1 MNFSTHQ
8 PNPVLA
14 ILIPCYNEEEAIGNT
29 IDRLLDILNNLVS
42 KEIISS
48 KSYLYIIDDGS
59 NDGTWGQ
66 ISLFKSTHP
75 VQIHGLK
82 FSRNFGH
89 QNALFAGLMSV
100 ENNCDITISIDA
112 DLQQDPNAM
121 ENFIHAYKLGSEI
134 VFGIR
139 NSRDSDSF
147 FKKYSA
153 SSFYKL
159 MNLFGVNVIPNH
171 ADYRLISNKVI
182 NSLARFSEPNLFL
195 RAICSDLG
203 FKTANVYFDVSPRL
217 IGSSKYSLIKM
228 ISLAIQGI
236 FSMSIAPLRMVA
248 LLGIFIFT
256 ISLIM
261 SIYVLIQTLFIG
273 NTVPGWAS
281 TVLPIYLI
289 GGLQILC
296 LGIMGEYMGRIYATT
311 KQRPKYIIEDSF

>member
-1 MNFSTHQ
+1 MNSSTHQ
-8 PNPVLA
+8 FNPILA
-14 ILIPCYNEEEAIGNT
+14 ILVPCYNEDEVICNT
-29 IDRLLDILNNLVS
+29 VDQLFIILNNLIS
-42 KEIISS
+42 KKIIST
-48 KSYLYIIDDGS
+48 KSYLCMIDDGS
-59 NDGTWGQ
+59 NDGTWSK
-66 ISLFKSTHP
+66 ISSFKSSHAT
-75 VQIHGLK
+75 QIHGLK

-100 ENNCDITISIDA
+100 KNNCDISISIDA

-121 ENFIHAYKLGSEI
+121 ENFINEYQSGAEI

-139 NSRDSDSF
+139 NNRESDSF
-147 FKKYSA
+147 FKKNSA
-153 SSFYKL
+153 SLFYKL
-159 MNLFGVNVIPNH
+159 MNLSGVNVIPNH
-171 ADYRLISNKVI
+171 ADYRLISNKAI
-182 NSLARFSEPNLFL
+182 NSLANFSEPNLFL
-195 RAICSDLG
+195 RAICNDLG
-203 FKTANVYFDVSPRL
+203 FKTTSIYFDVSPRL
-217 IGSSKYSLIKM
+217 AGSSKYSLTKM

-261 SIYVLIQTLFIG
+261 SLYVLIQTLFIG

-296 LGIMGEYMGRIYATT
+296 LGIIGEYMGRIYATT
-311 KQRPKYIIEDSF
+311 KRRPNYIIEDTF